1 MDTLIEFLPFLM
13 FAVLVPL
20 LFSGFPVAFIL
31 GGVGLGF
38 WLLAVGLGIESPN
51 SFFLVV
57 SRIYGGVVSKLVLVA
72 IPMFIFMGTMLE
84 RSGIAREMLEAMQ
97 YLTRRISGGLALS
110 VTLLG
115 VVLAATT
122 GIIGASVVMMT
133 LLALPVM
140 LERGYDKSL
149 ATGTIAASGTLG
161 ILLPPSIMLVVMAD
175 LLSTSAGGLFMAAI
189 GPSLFLATLYLL
201 YIYIRTKLNPSLA
214 PAPTRKTS
222 IEGALDQQDVMS
234 PWAIIKSFLPPVLLI
249 IGVLGSIFGGYA
261 TPTEA
266 SGVGAF
272 GALLLAI
279 IKRKVSLRVMQDV
292 LEQSALTTTMI
303 FGLFVGA
310 TAFSFVFA
318 LLGGHDAIIHVMEAT
333 GTGPWATLTLLMVV
347 VFLLGFFFDWIE
359 ITLIILP
366 VFAPVIAALDFG
378 THLPDP
384 SLTVSWFAILMAVNL
399 QTSFLTPPFG
409 FALFYMKGAA
419 PKDIKIADIYRGIV
433 PFVLL
438 QVLCLVTL
446 LLWPELALWL
456 PQYLAQ

>member
-1 MDTLIEFLPFLM
+1 MDMLVELLPFLM
-13 FAVLVPL
+13 FLVLVPL
-20 LFSGFPVAFIL
+20 LFSGFPVAFVL
-31 GGVGLGF
+31 GGTGLLF
-38 WLLAVGLGIESPN
+38 WLIAVALGIENDN

-57 SRIYGGVVSKLVLVA
+57 SRIFGGVVSKLVLVA

-84 RSGIAREMLEAMQ
+84 RSGVARDLLSTLQLM
-97 YLTRRISGGLALS
+97 TRRVPGGLALS

-115 VVLAATT
+115 VILAATT

-133 LLALPVM
+133 LMALPVM
-140 LERGYDKSL
+140 LEAGYDKSL

-189 GPSLFLATLYLL
+189 GPSLFLASLYLL
-201 YIYIRTKLNPSLA
+201 YILFRAWRNPGLA
-214 PAPTRKTS
+214 PALSASAAKGQLS
-222 IEGALDQQDVMS
+222 LSLMA
-234 PWAIIKSFLPPVLLI
+234 KSFLPPILLI
-249 IGVLGSIFGGYA
+249 AAVLGSIFGGFA

-266 SGVGAF
+266 SGVGAL
-272 GALLLAI
+272 GALLLAAF
-279 IKRKVSLRVMQDV
+279 KGKLSFASLQDV
-292 LEQSALTTTMI
+292 LERSALTTAML

-310 TAFSFVFA
+310 TAFSYVFA
-318 LLGGHDAIIHVMEAT
+318 LLGGHHGIIHIMDVT
-333 GTGPWATLTLLMVV
+333 GTGPWAVLILLMLI
-347 VFLLGFFFDWIE
+347 VFVLGFFFDWIE

-366 VFAPVIAALDFG
+366 VFAPIITKLDFG
-378 THLPDP
+378 AHLPDP

-419 PKDIKIADIYRGIV
+419 PKGVSLAEIYRGIV

-438 QVLCLVTL
+438 QILGLITL
-446 LLWPELALWL
+446 LLWPELALWIPRAL
-456 PQYLAQ
+456 N

>member
-1 MDTLIEFLPFLM
+1 MEGFAEILPLLM
-13 FAVLVPL
+13 FVILIPF
-20 LFSGFPVAFIL
+20 LFSGFPVAFVL

-38 WLLAVGLGIESPN
+38 WLLAVSLGLENPN
-51 SFFLVV
+51 SFFLVI
-57 SRIYGGVVSKLVLVA
+57 SRIYGGVISKLVLVA

-84 RSGIAREMLEAMQ
+84 RSGIARDLLNTLQLM
-97 YLTRRISGGLALS
+97 TRRIPGGLALS
-110 VTLLG
+110 VTIIG
-115 VVLAATT
+115 VILAATT

-140 LERGYDKSL
+140 LKKGYDIPL

-189 GPSLFLATLYLL
+189 GPSLFLAMLYMG
-201 YIYIRTKLNPSLA
+201 YIFIRVWHNPALA
-214 PAPTRKTS
+214 PALDEPDAENQALSTS
-222 IEGALDQQDVMS
+222 MILR
-234 PWAIIKSFLPPVLLI
+234 SFVPPILLI
-249 IGVLGSIFGGYA
+249 AVVLGSIFGGYA

-266 SGVGAF
+266 SGIGAF
-272 GALLLAI
+272 GALVLAF
-279 IKRKVSLRVMQDV
+279 IKRKLTFPILQDV
-292 LEQSALTTTMI
+292 LEQSALTTTML

-310 TAFSFVFA
+310 TAFSYVFA
-318 LLGGHDAIIHVMEAT
+318 LLGGHDLIIHLMELT
-333 GTGPWATLTLLMVV
+333 GTGPWAILTLLMIV

-366 VFAPVIAALDFG
+366 VFAPVIAKLDFG
-378 THLPDP
+378 THLSDP

-419 PKDIKIADIYRGIV
+419 PKGVKLKDIYKGVV

-438 QVLCLVTL
+438 QLLGLITL
-446 LLWPELALWL
+446 LLWPDLALWL
-456 PQYLAQ
+456 PRTLTE